1 MLIAVF
7 FISVGL
13 TFLGLRW
20 HHQRTIEQAA
30 RALTNARESGVE
42 MDTEGN
48 IDAESTFASLSR
60 KEALTGERF
69 TGKKAR
75 FMMLMRIVAE
85 GPKSPDEIRFL
96 FEEGIEPVVR
106 PDGLIYVP
114 CIENEHLAVDGDL
127 TFKEEDLDWYIEQG
141 HLEKLSA

>member
-1 MLIAVF
+1 MLIVVF
-7 FISVGL
+7 FVSVGL
-13 TFLGLRW
+13 TFLALRW
-20 HHQRTIEQAA
+20 DHQRTIEQAA
-30 RALTNARESGVE
+30 RTLTNIRESGVE

-48 IDAESTFASLSR
+48 IDAVSTFASLSR
-60 KEALTGERF
+60 KEALTGEQF

-114 CIENEHLAVDGDL
+114 CIENEHLAVEGEL

-141 HLEKLSA
+141 HLEKISA